1 VIGIYI
7 AQERLS
13 NDVVGNAN
21 VRTKAKIAAAEKSLD
36 ARRALFKERINME
49 EQQ

>member
-1 VIGIYI
+1 LAFTLRKNSFQMTSSGTPT
-7 AQERLS
+7 L
-13 NDVVGNAN
+13 GP
-21 VRTKAKIAAAEKSLD
+21 KAKIAAAEKILD